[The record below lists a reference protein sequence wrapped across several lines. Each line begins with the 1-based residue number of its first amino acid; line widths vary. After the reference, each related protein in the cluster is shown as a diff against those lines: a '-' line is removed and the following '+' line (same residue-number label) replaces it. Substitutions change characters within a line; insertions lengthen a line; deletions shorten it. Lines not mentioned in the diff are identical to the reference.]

1 MIPIP
6 RDYDNAR
13 AFDGTGGPQLTPGGH
28 ICRIQGVRLE
38 KTQKT
43 NKDMLVV
50 AFDIAEGSEFD
61 GYFRKRFERS
71 SGFNSNAKWPGV
83 FRCTLLNA
91 TGDTNGFFK
100 GFIEALEAS
109 NPGYNFKA
117 TKGDEQQMKGK
128 LVGFNF
134 GEEEYERTDY
144 QTGEIKKAISIK
156 PAYAI
161 SVARV
166 REGVI
171 PPPRKLLDNGGAG
184 NATQYGNQFNNPS
197 ARPVGQPD
205 AQGFQEVDDDEL
217 PF

>member
-13 AFDGTGGPQLTPGGH
+13 AFDGTTGPTLTPGGH

-50 AFDIAEGSEFD
+50 AFDIAEGGEFD

-71 SGFNSNAKWPGV
+71 SGFNANAKWPGV
-83 FRCTLLNA
+83 FRVTLTNA
-91 TGDTNGFFK
+91 NGDTNGYFK

-109 NPGYNFKA
+109 NPNYNFKA
-117 TKGDEQQMKGK
+117 SKGDEQQMKGK

-144 QTGEIKKAISIK
+144 QTGEIKVAVSVK

-171 PPPRKLLDNGGAG
+171 PPAKKLLNNGNGATT
-184 NATQYGNQFNNPS
+184 ASTT
-197 ARPVGQPD
+197 RPVGQPD
-205 AQGFQEVDDDEL
+205 AQGFQEVEDDEL

>member
-13 AFDGTGGPQLTPGGH
+13 SFDGTTAPTLTPGGH

-38 KTQKT
+38 KTQRT

-50 AFDIAEGSEFD
+50 AFDIAEGGEFD

-71 SGFNSNAKWPGV
+71 SGFNANAKWPGV

-91 TGDTNGFFK
+91 NNETNGFFK

-109 NPGYNFKA
+109 NPNYNFKA
-117 TKGDEQQMKGK
+117 SGGDEQQMKGK

-134 GEEEYERTDY
+134 GEEEYEYSDR
-144 QTGEIKKAISIK
+144 QTGEIKVGVSCK
-156 PAYAI
+156 PQYAI

-171 PPPRKLLDNGGAG
+171 PPARKTLNGA
-184 NATQYGNQFNNPS
+184 NS
-197 ARPVGQPD
+197 ASSTSTTRPVGQPD
-205 AQGFQEVDDDEL
+205 AQGFQEVEDDEL

>member
-13 AFDGTGGPQLTPGGH
+13 AFDGTTGPTLTPGGH

-50 AFDIAEGSEFD
+50 AFDIAEGGEFD

-71 SGFNSNAKWPGV
+71 SGFNANAKWPGV
-83 FRCTLLNA
+83 FRVTLTNA
-91 TGDTNGFFK
+91 NGDTNGYFK

-109 NPGYNFKA
+109 NPNYNFKA
-117 TKGDEQQMKGK
+117 SKGDEQQMKGK

-144 QTGEIKKAISIK
+144 QTGEIKVAVSVK

-171 PPPRKLLDNGGAG
+171 PPAKKLLNNGNGA
-184 NATQYGNQFNNPS
+184 ATAS
-197 ARPVGQPD
+197 TTRPVGQPD
-205 AQGFQEVDDDEL
+205 AQGFQEVEDDEL

>member
-13 AFDGTGGPQLTPGGH
+13 AFDGTSGPQLTPGGH

-43 NKDMLVV
+43 KKDMLVV

-61 GYFRKRFERS
+61 GYFKKRFERS

-83 FRCTLLNA
+83 FRVTLTNA
-91 TGDTNGFFK
+91 SGDTNGYFK

-109 NPGYNFKA
+109 NPNYNFKA
-117 TKGDEQQMKGK
+117 TNGDEQQMKGK

-134 GEEEYERTDY
+134 GEEEYEP
-144 QTGEIKKAISIK
+144 QNSPGEIRVSVK
-156 PAYAI
+156 PAYAV

-166 REGVI
+166 REGLI
-171 PPPRKLLDNGGAG
+171 PPAKKLLNAGGAS
-184 NATQYGNQFNNPS
+184 QYGGTAS
-197 ARPVGQPD
+197 GARPVGQPD
-205 AQGFQEVDDDEL
+205 AQGFQEVEDDDL

>member
-13 AFDGTGGPQLTPGGH
+13 AFDGNGSPQLTPGGH
-28 ICRIQGVRLE
+28 ICRIQGVRME

-43 NKDMLVV
+43 QKDMLVV
-50 AFDIAEGSEFD
+50 AYDIAEGSEFD
-61 GYFRKRFERS
+61 GYFKKRFERS

-83 FRCTLLNA
+83 FRVTVLNA
-91 TGDTNGFFK
+91 NNETNGYFK

-109 NPGYNFKA
+109 NPGYNFKVSR
-117 TKGDEQQMKGK
+117 GDEQQMKNK

-144 QTGEIKKAISIK
+144 QTGEIKVAVSVK

-171 PPPRKLLDNGGAG
+171 PPAKKLLNASGA
-184 NATQYGNQFNNPS
+184 APYSSQS
-197 ARPVGQPD
+197 AVRPVGQPD
-205 AQGFQEVDDDEL
+205 AQRFQEVEDDEL

>member
-156 PAYAI
+156 PTYAI

>member
-6 RDYDNAR
+6 RDYDTAR

-61 GYFRKRFERS
+61 GYYKARFERS
-71 SGFNSNAKWPGV
+71 SGFRRDAKWPGV

-91 TGDTNGFFK
+91 NGDTNGFFK

-109 NPGYNFKA
+109 NPNYNFKA
-117 TKGDEQQMKGK
+117 SKGDEQQMKGK

-134 GEEEYERTDY
+134 GEEEYEYTDR
-144 QTGEIKKAISIK
+144 QTGEIKVGVSCK
-156 PAYAI
+156 PQYAA
-161 SVARV
+161 SVSRV
-166 REGVI
+166 REGLI
-171 PPPRKLLDNGGAG
+171 PPARKLLNNGNGASASG
-184 NATQYGNQFNNPS
+184 T

-205 AQGFQEVDDDEL
+205 AQGFQEVEDDDL

>member
-13 AFDGTGGPQLTPGGH
+13 AFDGTTGSTLTPGGH

-50 AFDIAEGSEFD
+50 AFDIAEGGEFD

-71 SGFNSNAKWPGV
+71 SGFNANAKWPGV

-171 PPPRKLLDNGGAG
+171 PPAKKLLNNGSGA
-184 NATQYGNQFNNPS
+184 S
-197 ARPVGQPD
+197 AASTTRPVGQPD
-205 AQGFQEVDDDEL
+205 AQGFQEVEDDEL

>member
-6 RDYDNAR
+6 HDYDNAR
-13 AFDGTGGPQLTPGGH
+13 SFDGTQAPNLTPGGH
-28 ICRIQGVRLE
+28 ICRIQGVRVE
-38 KTQKT
+38 KTKYT

-50 AFDIAEGSEFD
+50 AFDIAENSEFD
-61 GYFRKRFERS
+61 SYFRKRFERS

-91 TGDTNGFFK
+91 NGETNGFFK

-109 NPGYNFKA
+109 NPNYNFKA
-117 TKGDEQQMKGK
+117 SKGDEQQMKGK

-134 GEEEYERTDY
+134 GEEEYEP
-144 QTGEIKKAISIK
+144 QNSPGEVRVSVK

-161 SVARV
+161 SVAKV

-171 PPPRKLLDNGGAG
+171 PPAKKLLNPTGAG
-184 NATQYGNQFNNPS
+184 AQAS
-197 ARPVGQPD
+197 APTTRPVGQPD
-205 AQGFQEVDDDEL
+205 AQGFQEVEDDEL

>member
-6 RDYDNAR
+6 HDYDNAR
-13 AFDGTGGPQLTPGGH
+13 AFDGNNGPQLTPGGH
-28 ICRIQGVRLE
+28 ICRIQGVRME

-43 NKDMLVV
+43 QKDMLVV
-50 AFDIAEGSEFD
+50 AYDIAEGSEFD
-61 GYFRKRFERS
+61 GYFKKRFERS

-83 FRCTLLNA
+83 FRVTVLNA
-91 TGDTNGFFK
+91 AGETNGYFK

-117 TKGDEQQMKGK
+117 SRGDEQQMKGK

-144 QTGEIKKAISIK
+144 QTGEIKVAVSVK

-171 PPPRKLLDNGGAG
+171 PPAKKLLNNGNGSGASS
-184 NATQYGNQFNNPS
+184 S

-205 AQGFQEVDDDEL
+205 AQGFQEVEDDEL

>member
-6 RDYDNAR
+6 HDYDNAR

-134 GEEEYERTDY
+134 GEEEYEP
-144 QTGEIKKAISIK
+144 QNSPGEVRVSVK

-161 SVARV
+161 SVAKV

-171 PPPRKLLDNGGAG
+171 PPAKKMLNSTGS
-184 NATQYGNQFNNPS
+184 YGQPAPS
-197 ARPVGQPD
+197 GARPVGQPD
-205 AQGFQEVDDDEL
+205 AQGFQEVEDDEL

>member
-38 KTQKT
+38 KSKT
-43 NKDMLVV
+43 GKDMLVV
-50 AFDIAEGSEFD
+50 AFDIVEGSEFD
-61 GYFRKRFERS
+61 GYYRKRYERS
-71 SGFNSNAKWPGV
+71 NGYNSNATWPGV
-83 FRCTLLNA
+83 FRCTLLTAN
-91 TGDTNGFFK
+91 GDTNGYFK

-109 NPGYNFKA
+109 NPSYNFKA
-117 TKGDEQQMKGK
+117 TNGDETRMKGL

-134 GEEEYERTDY
+134 GEEEYERTDN
-144 QTGEIKKAISIK
+144 QTGEIKV
-156 PAYAI
+156 AI
-161 SVARV
+161 SVKPQYAVSVAKV

-171 PPPRKLLDNGGAG
+171 PPARKTLPQNANAG
-184 NATQYGNQFNNPS
+184 YGSGP
-197 ARPVGQPD
+197 RPVGKPD
-205 AQGFQEVDDDEL
+205 AQGFQEVEDDDEL

>member
-13 AFDGTGGPQLTPGGH
+13 AFDGTTGPTLPPGGH

-50 AFDIAEGSEFD
+50 AFD

-71 SGFNSNAKWPGV
+71 SGFNANAKWPGV
-83 FRCTLLNA
+83 FRVTLTNA
-91 TGDTNGFFK
+91 NGDTNGYFK

-109 NPGYNFKA
+109 NPNYNFKA
-117 TKGDEQQMKGK
+117 SKGDEQQMKGK

-144 QTGEIKKAISIK
+144 QTGEIKVAVSVK

-171 PPPRKLLDNGGAG
+171 PPAKKLLNNGNGA
-184 NATQYGNQFNNPS
+184 AAASTT
-197 ARPVGQPD
+197 RPVGQPD
-205 AQGFQEVDDDEL
+205 AQGFQEVEDDEL

>member
-13 AFDGTGGPQLTPGGH
+13 AFDGTTGPTLTPGGH

-38 KTQKT
+38 KTQRT

-50 AFDIAEGSEFD
+50 AFDISEGSEFD

-71 SGFNSNAKWPGV
+71 SGFNANAKWPGV

-91 TGDTNGFFK
+91 NGETNGFFK

-109 NPGYNFKA
+109 NPNYNFKA
-117 TKGDEQQMKGK
+117 SKGDEQQMKGK

-144 QTGEIKKAISIK
+144 QTGEIKVAVSVK

-171 PPPRKLLDNGGAG
+171 PPPKKLLNNGSGA
-184 NATQYGNQFNNPS
+184 S
-197 ARPVGQPD
+197 AASTTRPVGQPD
-205 AQGFQEVDDDEL
+205 AQGFQEVEDDEL

>member
-6 RDYDNAR
+6 RDYDSAR
-13 AFDGTGGPQLTPGGH
+13 SFDGTGGPNLTPGGH

-38 KTQKT
+38 KSKT
-43 NKDMLVV
+43 GKDMLVV
-50 AFDIAEGSEFD
+50 AFDISEGSEFD
-61 GYFRKRFERS
+61 GFFKKRFERS
-71 SGFNSNAKWPGV
+71 SSFNSNAKWPGV

-91 TGDTNGFFK
+91 NGECNGFFK
-100 GFIEALEAS
+100 GFIEALEES
-109 NPGYNFKA
+109 NPNYNFKA
-117 TKGDEQQMKGK
+117 TKGDEQQMRGK

-144 QTGEIKKAISIK
+144 NTGEIKVAVSCK

-161 SVARV
+161 SVASV

-171 PPPRKLLDNGGAG
+171 PPAKKLLNNGAG
-184 NATQYGNQFNNPS
+184 SAPQYGSQPTPPPVPGSDQFT
-197 ARPVGQPD
+197 
-205 AQGFQEVDDDEL
+205 EVDDDEL

>member
-13 AFDGTGGPQLTPGGH
+13 AFDGNGGPQLTPGGH
-28 ICRIQGVRLE
+28 ICRIQGVRME
-38 KTQKT
+38 KSKKTQ
-43 NKDMLVV
+43 KDMLVV
-50 AFDIAEGSEFD
+50 AYDIAEGGEFD

-71 SGFNSNAKWPGV
+71 SSFNANATWPGV
-83 FRCTLLNA
+83 FRVTLLNA
-91 TGDTNGFFK
+91 NGDTNGYFK

-117 TKGDEQQMKGK
+117 SRGDEQQMKGK

-144 QTGEIKKAISIK
+144 QTGEIKVAVSVK

-171 PPPRKLLDNGGAG
+171 PPAKKLLNNGNGFGAS
-184 NATQYGNQFNNPS
+184 NS
-197 ARPVGQPD
+197 ARPIGQPD
-205 AQGFQEVDDDEL
+205 AQGFQEVEDDEL

>member
-13 AFDGTGGPQLTPGGH
+13 AFDGSAPQNLTPGGH

-38 KTQKT
+38 KTQRT

-50 AFDIAEGSEFD
+50 AFDISEGGEFD

-71 SGFNSNAKWPGV
+71 SGYNANAKWPGV

-91 TGDTNGFFK
+91 NGDTNGFFK

-109 NPGYNFKA
+109 NPNYNFKA
-117 TKGDEQQMKGK
+117 TNGDEQQMKGK

-144 QTGEIKKAISIK
+144 QTGEIKVAVSVK

-171 PPPRKLLDNGGAG
+171 PPAKKLLNNGSGA
-184 NATQYGNQFNNPS
+184 S
-197 ARPVGQPD
+197 AASTTRPVGQPD
-205 AQGFQEVDDDEL
+205 AQGFQEVEDDEL

>member
-50 AFDIAEGSEFD
+50 AFDISEGSEFD
-61 GYFRKRFERS
+61 GYYRKRFERS

-117 TKGDEQQMKGK
+117 SKGDEQQMKGK

-134 GEEEYERTDY
+134 GEEEYEPY
-144 QTGEIKKAISIK
+144 NSPGEIKTTVK

-161 SVARV
+161 SVAKV

-171 PPPRKLLDNGGAG
+171 PPAKKLLNGA
-184 NATQYGNQFNNPS
+184 NSASTTS
-197 ARPVGQPD
+197 TARPVGQPD

>member
-13 AFDGTGGPQLTPGGH
+13 SFDGTGGPQLTPGGH
-28 ICRIQGVRLE
+28 ICRIQAVRVE
-38 KTQKT
+38 KTKQT

-61 GYFRKRFERS
+61 GYFKARYERAC
-71 SGFNSNAKWPGV
+71 GFNNDAKWPGV
-83 FRCTLLNA
+83 FRCTLLN
-91 TGDTNGFFK
+91 GEGKTNGFFK
-100 GFIEALEAS
+100 GFIEAVEDS
-109 NPGYNFKA
+109 NPNYNFKA
-117 TKGDEQQMKGK
+117 TNGDEQALKGK

-134 GEEEYERTDY
+134 GEEEYERTDN
-144 QTGEIKKAISIK
+144 QTGEIKKAVSVK

-166 REGVI
+166 REGI
-171 PPPRKLLDNGGAG
+171 APPPKKLLATGGGAP
-184 NATQYGNQFNNPS
+184 QYGNQFSNQS
-197 ARPVGQPD
+197 TRPVGQPD
-205 AQGFQEVDDDEL
+205 AQGFQEVEDDEL

>member
-61 GYFRKRFERS
+61 GHFRKRFERS
-71 SGFNSNAKWPGV
+71 SSFNSNAKWPGV

-117 TKGDEQQMKGK
+117 SKGDEQQMKGK

-134 GEEEYERTDY
+134 GEEEYEPY
-144 QTGEIKKAISIK
+144 NSPGEIRTTVK

-171 PPPRKLLDNGGAG
+171 PPAKKLLDTGSTGSASVANG
-184 NATQYGNQFNNPS
+184 T